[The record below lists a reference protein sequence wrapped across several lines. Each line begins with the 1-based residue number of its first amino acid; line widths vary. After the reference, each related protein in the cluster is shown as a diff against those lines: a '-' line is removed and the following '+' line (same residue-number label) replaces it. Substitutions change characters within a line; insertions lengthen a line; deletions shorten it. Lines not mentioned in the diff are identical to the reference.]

1 MGRQARALVMLLLCL
16 ALAATTT
23 TVAAGQPSP
32 PTVEDQND
40 RLLRHLRAKQADL
53 AQRALELQRST
64 ERTFVPTFDA
74 GDSVLGAGSTGFAS
88 AVPEQR
94 VGVLVALLLGLTGG
108 LVGGCAALAGWL
120 VATGRRG
127 RRATSTA

>member
-1 MGRQARALVMLLLCL
+1 MGRQARALVMLVLCL

-40 RLLRHLRAKQADL
+40 RLLRHLGAEQADL

-64 ERTFVPTFDA
+64 ERNLVPAFDA
-74 GDSVLGAGSTGFAS
+74 GDSVPGAGSTGLAS
-88 AVPEQR
+88 AVPEQG
-94 VGVLVALLLGLTGG
+94 VGVPVALLLGLTGG
-108 LVGGCAALAGWL
+108 LVGSCAALAGWL

>member
-1 MGRQARALVMLLLCL
+1 MGRQARALVMLVLCL
-16 ALAATTT
+16 ALAAMTTA
-23 TVAAGQPSP
+23 VAAGQPSP

-40 RLLRHLRAKQADL
+40 RLLRHLRAEQADL
-53 AQRALELQRST
+53 AQKALALQRSM
-64 ERTFVPTFDA
+64 ERTLVPTFDS
-74 GDSVLGAGSTGFAS
+74 GDSVSDAESTGLAS
-88 AVPEQR
+88 AVAGR
-94 VGVLVALLLGLTGG
+94 GVGVLVALLLGLIGG